1 MIILGLKKEKKKEI
15 EKESEK
21 KIKEKHKIDQINRET

>member
-21 KIKEKHKIDQINRET
+21 KIKEKHKIGQINRET